1 MSKKTENPD
10 TLASG
15 MDTFKAAILGESAFD
30 FSEPKPAPDTLETAV
45 NKKPPVV
52 DPEEVDDDDDDTP
65 PAPATKDETEPA
77 DPVETS
83 DIRVLADHFVEKGIL
98 VGYDPEAL
106 KDLDDE
112 EAFETVIN
120 TTVDA
125 RINEY
130 KDSIPEE
137 ARDFLTYLEA
147 GGDPRRY
154 VQAASRPDYSSL
166 ELKGNVEN
174 QKRIL
179 RDYYTLMDLDA
190 AQISKKI
197 ERFID
202 RGLLEDEA
210 EEAQGA
216 LAKAQAKEKEYMLK
230 QQQEQEKRQRAEYEK
245 QMEEFKSNV
254 YSKKDIAGISVTPDQ
269 TKKLVDHMTKPV
281 TKDGKSQWQVNLEK
295 DPDVQLKLAYLDMI
309 GWDFSKLQ
317 KQAETKATKSLK
329 EKLRS
334 KDTMSSMRGSGGNS
348 EVEGFEA
355 FKAFLK

>member
-1 MSKKTENPD
+1 MSKKTENPEV
-10 TLASG
+10 LASG

-30 FSEPKPAPDTLETAV
+30 FSEPKPAPDKLDVAV
-45 NKKPPVV
+45 NKPAPVV
-52 DPEEVDDDDDDTP
+52 EEEEELEEEIDSTPADDPE
-65 PAPATKDETEPA
+65 PAGSSDPSDPA
-77 DPVETS
+77 S

-98 VGYDPEAL
+98 VGYDPETM

-112 EAFETVIN
+112 EVFEAVIN

-130 KDSIPEE
+130 KESIPED

-147 GGDPRRY
+147 GGDPRKY
-154 VQAASRPDYSSL
+154 VQAASRPDYSSM
-166 ELKGNVEN
+166 ELKGNIEN
-174 QKRIL
+174 QKRVL
-179 RDYYTLMDLDA
+179 RDYYTLMDLDE
-190 AQISKKI
+190 AQITKKI

-216 LAKAQAKEKEYMLK
+216 LSKAQAKEKEYMVK
-230 QQQEQEKRQRAEYEK
+230 QQQEQEKAQRELYAK

-254 YSKKDIAGISVTPDQ
+254 YSKKDIAGISVTQDQ
-269 TKKLVDHMTKPV
+269 TKKLFEHMTKPV

-309 GWDFSKLQ
+309 NWDFSKLQ

-334 KDTMSSMRGSGGNS
+334 KDTMSSMKGSGGNAS
-348 EVEGFEA
+348 GDNFDA